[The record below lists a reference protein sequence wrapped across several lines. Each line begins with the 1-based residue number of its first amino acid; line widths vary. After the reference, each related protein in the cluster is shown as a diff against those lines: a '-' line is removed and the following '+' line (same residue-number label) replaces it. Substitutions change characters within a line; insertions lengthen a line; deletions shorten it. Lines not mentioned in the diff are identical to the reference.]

1 MNFSLQRVAGVDEA
15 GRGPLAGP
23 VVAAAVIL
31 PSHVELPAFCD
42 SKTLSPKRRA
52 RLCAWLF
59 QHATVGVALA
69 CARTVDEKN
78 IRQATLQAMA
88 QAVLS
93 LCAAPDNVLVD
104 GRDVPAIALPCR
116 AIVGGDASVPAIS
129 AASIVAKEVRDA
141 LMLRADL
148 TFPHYGFGRH
158 KGYGTAD
165 HLDALQRFGPC
176 PLHRFSFAPVSR
188 CLRKTD

>member
-23 VVAAAVIL
+23 VVTAAVIL

-52 RLCAWLF
+52 QLCAWLF

-93 LCAAPDNVLVD
+93 LSVLPDNVLVD
-104 GRDVPAIALPCR
+104 GRDVPPIALPCR
-116 AIVGGDASVPAIS
+116 AIVGGDATVPAIS

-176 PLHRFSFAPVSR
+176 PLHRFSFAPVATAVR
-188 CLRKTD
+188 QTD